1 MDDRRRERASGV
13 KEQETGF
20 LVLKTGKGVN
30 EMAVRKKRLS
40 PGNRRGMYAIA
51 AIVMVLLLGL
61 LVQSQSL
68 RAQNAEYAE
77 QIADLEEQ
85 IQDEEVRA
93 DEIDELSEYLNSD
106 EYVEKL
112 AREKLGLVYGD
123 EVIYRAAK

>member
-1 MDDRRRERASGV
+1 
-13 KEQETGF
+13 
-20 LVLKTGKGVN
+20 
-30 EMAVRKKRLS
+30 MAGRRKKPS
-40 PGNRRGMYAIA
+40 TGNRRGMYAIA

-68 RAQNAEYAE
+68 RAQNAEYVE
-77 QIADLEEQ
+77 QIAELEEQ

-112 AREKLGLVYGD
+112 AREKLGLVYED
-123 EVIYRAAK
+123 DVVYRAAE